1 MPSGRDLWRDEAPR
15 WEGGGRYLL
24 LNPRLSPAWREQV
37 LAAEFPDWSDH
48 VWLAT
53 SGTQGTFKV
62 VALAREALAASARAV
77 NRHLGAGKDDV
88 WLNPL
93 PLFHVGGLGI
103 EVRAALTGAR
113 VQTCAG
119 WSVESFLDSAEN
131 ARATLTSLVP
141 TQVHDLVKAGAK
153 APPSLRAAVVGGG
166 ALDGNLRAQARD
178 LGWPILPS
186 YGLTEACSQVAT
198 AAPGSTDRD
207 WLPLL
212 PHIEARLAEAGVL
225 ELRGPSMLS
234 GWMLF
239 RANGGVRWEDPKADG
254 WFRTGDRAEL
264 QGRELRVLGRVDDLV
279 KIRGEL
285 VDAAALERELQSR
298 VKSGAVCLIVAE
310 DARNGHTLRVQA
322 ENSAAANEAREAFD
336 VFPPFARPQAVE
348 VGPIVRT
355 ALGKI
360 VRSVGG
366 G

>member
-1 MPSGRDLWRDEAPR
+1 
-15 WEGGGRYLL
+15 LL
-24 LNPRLSPAWREQV
+24 LNPRLSAAWREQV
-37 LAAEFPDWSDH
+37 LAAEFPDLTDH

-77 NRHLGAGKDDV
+77 NDHLGAGRDDV
-88 WLNPL
+88 WLNVL
-93 PLFHVGGLGI
+93 PRFHVGGLAI
-103 EVRAALTGAR
+103 ELRAALVRAR

-119 WSVESFLDSAEN
+119 WSVEDFLHFAEK

-153 APPSLRAAVVGGG
+153 APLSLRAAVVGGG
-166 ALDGNLRAQARD
+166 ALQENLRARARD
-178 LGWPILPS
+178 LGWPIVPS
-186 YGLTEACSQVAT
+186 YGLTEAGSQVAT
-198 AAPGSTDRD
+198 AAPGAKDRD

-212 PHIEARLAEAGVL
+212 PHIEARLGEEGVL

-234 GWMLF
+234 GWLLF
-239 RANGGVRWEDPKADG
+239 GGDGGIRWEDPKADG
-254 WFRTGDRAEL
+254 WLRTGDRAKL
-264 QGRELRVLGRVDDLV
+264 RGRELRVLGRVDDLV

-285 VDAAALERELQSR
+285 VDTAGLERELQSR
-298 VKSGAVCLIVAE
+298 VKSGAVGLIVAE
-310 DARNGHTLRVQA
+310 DERNGNTLRVRA
-322 ENSAAANEAREAFD
+322 ENSSAANEAREAFD

-360 VRSVGG
+360 VRFVGDG
-366 G
+366 